1 MPLYGYAG
9 PAPDGH
15 QQGSL
20 LLTQPPEHF
29 VFHGPGA
36 VFWNFFYM
44 LTA

>member
-29 VFHGPGA
+29 VFHGPGP
-36 VFWNFFYM
+36 FSGIFYM